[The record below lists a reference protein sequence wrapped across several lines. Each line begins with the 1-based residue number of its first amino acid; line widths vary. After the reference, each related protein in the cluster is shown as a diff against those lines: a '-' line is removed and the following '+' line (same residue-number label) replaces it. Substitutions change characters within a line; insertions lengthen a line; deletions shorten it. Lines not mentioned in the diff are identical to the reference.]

1 MNSTYWLNTIMDAM
15 YVNSAGEF
23 YLGLSSTLPNKD
35 GSNVSEPA
43 GASYARVKI
52 NSFTAAV
59 DGTVYNT
66 ETLTFPKSTE
76 IWFPSDAKAAYW
88 VLFDGAGNFLSA
100 GELNEPKTIESSTT
114 LSIEAETLGITLMD
128 YDPDLA

>member
-1 MNSTYWLNTIMDAM
+1 MNSTYWLNEIMNVM
-15 YVNSAGEF
+15 YVDSAREF

-35 GSNVSEPA
+35 GSNVSEPSA
-43 GASYARVKI
+43 TSYARVKI
-52 NSFTAAV
+52 NAFTDAV

-76 IWFPSDAKAAYW
+76 VWFPSDAKAAYW
-88 VLFDGAGNFLSA
+88 VLFDGEGSFLSA

-114 LSIEAETLGITLMD
+114 LSIEAETLGITLTD
-128 YDPDLA
+128 YNPDLA